1 MRRAAVSVQSEK
13 SYVVEGM
20 TCGHCR
26 AAVMSEVGA
35 VAGVAA
41 VEVDL
46 ESGRMVVRGAE
57 IDDTAVVAAVVEAGY
72 EVRP

>member
-1 MRRAAVSVQSEK
+1 MRRADVSAQAEK

-26 AAVMSEVGA
+26 AAVLSEVGA

-41 VEVDL
+41 VDVDL
-46 ESGRMVVRGAE
+46 ETGRMLVRGAGV
-57 IDDTAVVAAVVEAGY
+57 DDTAVIAAVIEAGY